1 MASIELTFADVT
13 TARRRVRLQLQQFI
27 VFDGSTRVVVEARNA
42 EDARCLCIEMGWELI
57 CACED

>member
-27 VFDGSTRVVVEARNA
+27 VFDGSVRVVIEARNA
-42 EDARCLCIEMGWELI
+42 EDARCLCIEMGWEFI

>member
-27 VFDGSTRVVVEARNA
+27 VFDGSARVVIEARNA
-42 EDARCLCIEMGWELI
+42 EDARCLCIEMDWEFI